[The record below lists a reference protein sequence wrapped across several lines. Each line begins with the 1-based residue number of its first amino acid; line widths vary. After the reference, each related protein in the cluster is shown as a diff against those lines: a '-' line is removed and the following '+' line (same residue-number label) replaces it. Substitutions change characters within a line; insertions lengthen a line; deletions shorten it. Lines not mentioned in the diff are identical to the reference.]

1 MNNLKNFWQL
11 ITKKER
17 KYFLIIIQLYILQA
31 IFEMI
36 GIASVIPFVTFLLN
50 PEALSE
56 IPVISNLINFKEIQF
71 EENFIIFM
79 CIIFFSIFL
88 IKNIL
93 IIITN
98 KITYNFIF
106 SVRTSLYLDILN
118 KIMHQNYLFFV
129 KEGIP
134 KIANILSI
142 EVNNFA
148 VSVVKPI
155 INLISEI
162 IITLAIVLLIYTYGY
177 IDGLVILIPLIVVI
191 GFILKKVNRSIR
203 NWSNL
208 RITNNQKLISLKYN
222 FINSIKE
229 IIIFG
234 KINKIF
240 DEFKSSLNT
249 LQKVDAN
256 NNVVISIPKA
266 LLEQSIILVFII
278 TILFLKFTGV
288 SYENII
294 ITVSFYL
301 AVAYRLVPSFNKI
314 FIANQGLKFGEPSM
328 VKLMEFKEL
337 KNQNI
342 FLENNHKDKIINF
355 KDNIQLKNVYFKYNE
370 NSEIVKNLN
379 LVINKYD
386 VIGIYGE
393 SGSGKST
400 LINILTCLLKINKGK
415 IIVDGKDLNE
425 LDIIR
430 KYQNLFSITSQDTF
444 LIDGTLKDNII
455 FGSDKTYSKTRIEES
470 IKFASLNNF
479 VNSLEFGL
487 DTHIGSTIKQLSSG
501 QKQRIAIA
509 RSIYS
514 DREILIFDE
523 ATNALDNEN
532 EKIIMKNIKDL
543 ISKKTIIIISHN
555 QDNLKI
561 CKRLFSIQKN
571 EIIEKKVNN

>member
-301 AVAYRLVPSFNKI
+301 AAAYRF
-314 FIANQGLKFGEPSM
+314 EPSM

>member
-162 IITLAIVLLIYTYGY
+162 IITLAIV
-177 IDGLVILIPLIVVI
+177 
-191 GFILKKVNRSIR
+191 
-203 NWSNL
+203 
-208 RITNNQKLISLKYN
+208 
-222 FINSIKE
+222 
-229 IIIFG
+229 
-234 KINKIF
+234 
-240 DEFKSSLNT
+240 
-249 LQKVDAN
+249 
-256 NNVVISIPKA
+256 
-266 LLEQSIILVFII
+266 
-278 TILFLKFTGV
+278 
-288 SYENII
+288 
-294 ITVSFYL
+294 
-301 AVAYRLVPSFNKI
+301 
-314 FIANQGLKFGEPSM
+314 
-328 VKLMEFKEL
+328 
-337 KNQNI
+337 
-342 FLENNHKDKIINF
+342 
-355 KDNIQLKNVYFKYNE
+355 
-370 NSEIVKNLN
+370 
-379 LVINKYD
+379 
-386 VIGIYGE
+386 
-393 SGSGKST
+393 
-400 LINILTCLLKINKGK
+400 
-415 IIVDGKDLNE
+415 
-425 LDIIR
+425 
-430 KYQNLFSITSQDTF
+430 
-444 LIDGTLKDNII
+444 
-455 FGSDKTYSKTRIEES
+455 
-470 IKFASLNNF
+470 
-479 VNSLEFGL
+479 
-487 DTHIGSTIKQLSSG
+487 
-501 QKQRIAIA
+501 
-509 RSIYS
+509 
-514 DREILIFDE
+514 
-523 ATNALDNEN
+523 
-532 EKIIMKNIKDL
+532 
-543 ISKKTIIIISHN
+543 
-555 QDNLKI
+555 
-561 CKRLFSIQKN
+561 
-571 EIIEKKVNN
+571 

>member
-1 MNNLKNFWQL
+1 
-11 ITKKER
+11 
-17 KYFLIIIQLYILQA
+17 
-31 IFEMI
+31 MI

-148 VSVVKPI
+148 VSVVRPI

-328 VKLMEFKEL
+328 VKLKEFKEL

-342 FLENNHKDKIINF
+342 FLENNHKDKIINY
-355 KDNIQLKNVYFKYNE
+355 KDNIQLKNVYFKYND

>member
-301 AVAYRLVPSFNKI
+301 AAAYRLVPSFNKI

-328 VKLMEFKEL
+328 VKLKEFKEL

-342 FLENNHKDKIINF
+342 FLENNHKDKIINY
-355 KDNIQLKNVYFKYNE
+355 KDNIQLKNVYFKYND

>member
-355 KDNIQLKNVYFKYNE
+355 KDNIQLKNVYFKYND

-425 LDIIR
+425 LSIIR

-455 FGSDKTYSKTRIEES
+455 FGSDKTYSETRIEES

-479 VNSLEFGL
+479 VNSLELGL